1 MVAVAEYPTLYRASF
16 DALGARAAGEPAW
29 LGERRRAA
37 MARFSEAGFPTR
49 RDEDWKYTNLA
60 GISSG
65 EFRPAESPSATIAA
79 NDITSVGFEEIEA
92 HRAVFV
98 NGKFAPELSRL
109 GASSLV
115 VGSLADKRDDPLV
128 AAHLARQTD
137 ALGNSLAALNTAF
150 FGDGAFVRVP
160 ERAVEKKP
168 VHLVWVTTAEQAG
181 RSTHPRTLIVAGR
194 ESQATVIE
202 TFVGLGDAYWTNAV
216 TEVVVAENAR
226 IEHYKL
232 QQEDVEAYHTG
243 FLFVDQARDS
253 NFASH
258 SLSFGGQLVRSDSHV
273 RLGGEGGE
281 CTLNGLYAVTGDQ
294 HIDHH
299 TTIDHAEPH
308 CNSRQLYRGVLDGR
322 STGVFNGKIIVR
334 QDAQKTDAV
343 QSNKNL
349 LLSRGAD
356 VNTKPQLQIDANDVR
371 CTHGATV
378 GQIDAEAMF
387 YLRSRGIARADARS
401 LLTYAFAADIL
412 EGLKVDGW
420 REPLETLLLDWVKQ
434 AETDQ

>member
-1 MVAVAEYPTLYRASF
+1 MVAVAEIPTLYREGFEAL
-16 DALGARAAGEPAW
+16 DARIAEEPTW

-37 MARFSEAGFPTR
+37 MARFSEAGFPTPH
-49 RDEDWKYTNLA
+49 DEDWKYTNLA
-60 GISSG
+60 GIASG
-65 EFRPAESPSATIAA
+65 EFAPAESPRVTIGVDA
-79 NDITSVGFEEIEA
+79 IGSVGFDEIDA
-92 HRAVFV
+92 HRVVFV
-98 NGKFAPELSRL
+98 NGKFVPELSRL
-109 GASSLV
+109 SDSSLV
-115 VGSLADKRDDPLV
+115 IGGLADKRDDPLV
-128 AAHLARQTD
+128 AANLAKQTA
-137 ALGNSLAALNTAF
+137 ALGNSLTALNTAF
-150 FGDGAFVRVP
+150 FGDGAFVYVP

-168 VHLVWVTTAEQAG
+168 VHLVWVTAAEQAG
-181 RSTHPRTLIVAGR
+181 RFTHPRTLIVAGR

-202 TFVGLGDAYWTNAV
+202 TFVGLGDTYWTNAV
-216 TEVVVAENAR
+216 TEVVTAENAR

-258 SLSFGGQLVRSDSHV
+258 SLSFGGRLVRSDSHV

-308 CNSRQLYRGVLDGR
+308 CNSHQLYRGVLDGR

-334 QDAQKTDAV
+334 PDAQKTDAV

-349 LLSRGAD
+349 LLSREAD
-356 VNTKPQLQIDANDVR
+356 VNSKPQLQIDANDVR

-387 YLRSRGIARADARS
+387 YLRSRGIERADARS

-420 REPLETLLLDWVKQ
+420 REPLQTLLLDWVKQ

>member
-1 MVAVAEYPTLYRASF
+1 MVAVAENQTLYRESF
-16 DALGARAAGEPAW
+16 DQLNARIADEPAW
-29 LGERRRAA
+29 LGARRRAA
-37 MARFSEAGFPTR
+37 IERFTEAGLPTP

-60 GISSG
+60 GIRSG
-65 EFRPAESPSATIAA
+65 EFVPAESPIAA
-79 NDITSVGFEEIEA
+79 VTAGDIGSVGFEEIDA
-92 HRAVFV
+92 HRVVFI
-98 NGKFAPELSRL
+98 NGEFAPELSRL
-109 GASSLV
+109 EACSV
-115 VGSLADKRDDPLV
+115 EVGGLLEKSDDPLV

-150 FGDGAFVRVP
+150 FTDGAYVHVP
-160 ERAVEKKP
+160 ERVVEKKP
-168 VHLVWVTTAEQAG
+168 VHLVWVTAAEQAG
-181 RSTHPRTLIVAGR
+181 RFTHPRTLIVADR

-202 TFVGLGDAYWTNAV
+202 TFVGLGDSYWTNAV

-232 QQEDVEAYHTG
+232 QQEHVAAHHTG

-258 SLSFGGQLVRSDSHV
+258 SLSFGGRLVRSDAHV

-281 CTLNGLYAVTGDQ
+281 CTLNGLYAVTGEQ

-308 CNSRQLYRGVLDGR
+308 CNSHQLYRGVLDGQ

-343 QSNKNL
+343 QRNKNL
-349 LLSRGAD
+349 LLSRKAE

-387 YLRSRGIARADARS
+387 YLRSRGIGWADARS
-401 LLTYAFAADIL
+401 LLIYGFAADIL
-412 EGLKVDGW
+412 EGLNVDGW
-420 REPLETLLLDWVKQ
+420 REPLQTLLLDWVKQ